1 MRLTVLALALAVA
14 GWGCGTV
21 PPAAPVAEAPPA
33 GLAPPPT
40 TLGETDRIVHVLS
53 RLGYGPR
60 PGDVERVR
68 AMGLARYID
77 AQLRPE
83 SIPDAA
89 AEQALATY
97 RTLSM
102 ATSDLLREYPRV
114 SPSDAQRRQA
124 LDMSPPALRETP
136 PADRAPGRIVAEL
149 QAAKIARAVT
159 SERQLQEVMVDFWF
173 NHFNVYA
180 QKSSVRWMVTSYE
193 RDAIRPHALGRFADL
208 VLATARHPA
217 MLYYLDN
224 WISVRADLPSGPAG
238 GLRAGLNENYA
249 RELMELHTLGV
260 DGGYTQEDVV
270 EVARC
275 FTGWSIERPQE
286 EGRFVFRPRAHD
298 RGGKRVLGH
307 VIAPGGGEQDGVRVI
322 EILSRHPS
330 TARFVATKL
339 ARKLVS
345 DDPPPAV
352 VERAARTFA
361 RTDGDIR
368 AVVESIVTSREF
380 FSDAAFR
387 AKVKTPLELVASA
400 VRALGGQLP
409 EPVGAGTAATL
420 ERALVGGGAA
430 TLARAVTRLGQPLYE
445 AQPPTG
451 YADRAEAW
459 VNAGGLVGR
468 MNFAAALAANR
479 QPGVRV
485 DLSTLTRSLEGQDPD
500 QALER
505 VVSRLL
511 PGGVSAETRAT
522 MARRLAAGGEGR
534 SAPDLARVVALAI
547 ASPEFQRR

>member
-21 PPAAPVAEAPPA
+21 PPAAPVAEGPPA
-33 GLAPPPT
+33 PLLTPLA
-40 TLGETDRIVHVLS
+40 ETDRIVHVLS

-83 SIPDAA
+83 GIPDVAA
-89 AEQALATY
+89 DQALATY

-124 LDMSPPALRETP
+124 LDMSPRPLRETSL
-136 PADRAPGRIVAEL
+136 ADRAPGRIVAEL

-224 WISVRADLPSGPAG
+224 WISVRPDQPAGPAG
-238 GLRAGLNENYA
+238 GRRAGLNENYA

-307 VIAPGGGEQDGVRVI
+307 VIAPGGGEQDGIRVI

-400 VRALGGQLP
+400 VRALDGQLP
-409 EPVGAGTAATL
+409 EPVGAGPAATFS
-420 ERALVGGGAA
+420 RALVGGGAA

-459 VNAGGLVGR
+459 VSAGGLVGR
-468 MNFAAALAANR
+468 MNFAATLAANR

-485 DLSTLTRSLEGQDPD
+485 DLSTLTRDLEGQEPD
-500 QALER
+500 QVLER
-505 VVSRLL
+505 VVARLL
-511 PGGVSAETRAT
+511 PGGVSAETRAA
-522 MARRLAAGGEGR
+522 MARRLAAGGEAA

>member
-1 MRLTVLALALAVA
+1 MRLHVLALALAFV

-21 PPAAPVAEAPPA
+21 PPATPVAEAPA
-33 GLAPPPT
+33 GLALPAT
-40 TLGETDRIVHVLS
+40 TLGETDRIVHVLD

-68 AMGLARYID
+68 AMGLARYIEG
-77 AQLRPE
+77 QLRPE

-89 AEQALATY
+89 ADQALAPY

-102 ATSDLLREYPRV
+102 ATADLLREYPRLN
-114 SPSDAQRRQA
+114 PSDAQRRQA
-124 LDMSPPALRETP
+124 LDMSPRPLRETTV
-136 PADRAPGRIVAEL
+136 ADRAPGRIVAEL
-149 QAAKIARAVT
+149 QAAKVARTVA

-224 WISVRADLPSGPAG
+224 WISVRPDLPPGPAG
-238 GLRAGLNENYA
+238 GRRAGLNENYA

-275 FTGWSIERPQE
+275 FTGWSIDRPQE

-298 RGGKRVLGH
+298 GGAKRVLGH

-322 EILSRHPS
+322 EILARHPS
-330 TARFVATKL
+330 TARFIATKL
-339 ARKLVS
+339 ARRFVS
-345 DDPPPAV
+345 DDPPPALV
-352 VERAARTFA
+352 NRAARVFL
-361 RTDGDIR
+361 RTGGDIR
-368 AVVESIVTSREF
+368 AVVESIVVSKEF
-380 FSDAAFR
+380 FSEEVFR

-400 VRALGGQLP
+400 VRALDGQLP
-409 EPVGAGTAATL
+409 EPAGAGPATIL

-430 TLARAVTRLGQPLYE
+430 TLARAITRLGQPLYE

-451 YADRAEAW
+451 YPDRAEAW

-468 MNFAAALAANR
+468 MNFAATLAANR

-485 DLSTLTRSLEGQDPD
+485 DLSAFARDLEGRAAD

-505 VVSRLL
+505 LVSRLL
-511 PGGVSAETRAT
+511 PGGASAETREAVG
-522 MARRLAAGGEGR
+522 RRLAPGG
-534 SAPDLARVVALAI
+534 RVASTAELPRAVALAL